1 VVFLYLIVLQTKDAM
16 KVSKTPIAQFITELG
31 QWARPKT
38 PEGKR
43 AADIT
48 AFALIIAAALA
59 LLYIL
64 R

>member
-1 VVFLYLIVLQTKDAM
+1 M
-16 KVSKTPIAQFITELG
+16 KVSKTPITQFITELG
-31 QWARPKT
+31 HWARPKT

-48 AFALIIAAALA
+48 AFVLIIGAALV
-59 LLYIL
+59 LLYTL